1 MQANNFIW
9 IEGEAKRLFAFHSL
23 DKEGWIVK
31 FGAGKR
37 MAGCCKYGKK
47 QIVLSREYVQNVP
60 RESILNTLLH
70 EIAHA
75 LTPGHKHDAVWKA
88 KALEIGCTGERCHS
102 HVFSQAK
109 YNLTCS
115 SGCFSSPRHRKSD
128 MSKKICK
135 TCKGPILFVENNTSS
150 SSVEQKRPVPSV
162 KSAPNRIKKP
172 ASSSQLAKGLSS
184 LKI

>member
-9 IEGEAKRLFAFHSL
+9 IEGEAKRLFTLYGL
-23 DKEGWIVK
+23 DKQGWIVK

-37 MAGCCKYGKK
+37 MAGCCKYSKK

-60 RESILNTLLH
+60 RDSILNTLLH

-75 LTPGHKHDAVWKA
+75 LTPGHKHDSVWKA
-88 KALEIGCTGERCHS
+88 KAIQIGCTGERCHN
-102 HVFSQAK
+102 HVFSEAK
-109 YNLTCS
+109 YTLTCTK
-115 SGCFSSPRHRKSD
+115 GCFSSPRHRKTD

-135 TCKGPILFVENNTSS
+135 TCKGPILFVENKTLSS
-150 SSVEQKRPVPSV
+150 TLPTKQ
-162 KSAPNRIKKP
+162 IK
-172 ASSSQLAKGLSS
+172 LVTGLSS